1 MSTQVQTRRIWS
13 KYVMILSLMII
24 SCVYC
29 IENPSGES
37 LLLSPLKA
45 QRSFN
50 DTSQVFYYLQLQ
62 LFPIFAAHITVV
74 VKVIGL

>member
-50 DTSQVFYYLQLQ
+50 DTSQVFYFQLQ
-62 LFPIFAAHITVV
+62 LFPIFAARITVV